1 MKKTIFQS
9 AMLLMTFFLII
20 PSLQSQSPQGIPYQA
35 VARNAD
41 GSIMA
46 QTPVNL
52 TLTIQDGTFNGPVV
66 YEENH
71 ALISNDQGLVSCVVG
86 TGSPVQG
93 SFASIDWGNGAKFL
107 HVVMNGFD
115 LGTQQL
121 MSVPYAL
128 YSNNVGVRV
137 SETGDSLFVGN
148 EVVIVPGISAANYV
162 SGVLGCMDNLACNYN
177 SAATQSDNVCLY
189 QDAACDDGNPATYA
203 DVINVDC
210 ICVGIDIIN
219 GCTFGL
225 ACNFNPEAN
234 TDDGSCLIVAEVCN
248 DNNASTINDVITA
261 DCVCAGTPSLFVQGN
276 GVTDIDG
283 NFYPSIILGTQE
295 WMQQNLQVTKY
306 RNGQDLINAVT
317 NSSWNT
323 TNGAYGIYGGSNV
336 NNTNYGKLYNWYAV
350 NDSRGL
356 CPTGWHVPTTIEWST
371 LENYLGGT
379 SVAAG
384 KLKTVDGWNTPN
396 LGATN
401 ESGFTGLPG
410 GYRFTDGTY
419 WYNLQIAQWWT
430 STNANT
436 TIAHASRLYY
446 QNEGVINSTYDKK
459 IGSSVRCL
467 KD

>member
-1 MKKTIFQS
+1 
-9 AMLLMTFFLII
+9 MLLMTFFLITS
-20 PSLQSQSPQGIPYQA
+20 SLQSQSPQGIPYQA

-41 GSIMA
+41 GSIMT
-46 QTPVNL
+46 QSPVNL

-86 TGSPVQG
+86 MGSPVQG

-107 HVVMNGFD
+107 HVLMNGVD

-148 EVVIVPGISAANYV
+148 EAVIVPGISAANYAL
-162 SGVLGCMDNLACNYN
+162 SIAGCLDNAACNYN
-177 SAATQSDNVCLY
+177 PQAT
-189 QDAACDDGNPATYA
+189 
-203 DVINVDC
+203 
-210 ICVGIDIIN
+210 
-219 GCTFGL
+219 
-225 ACNFNPEAN
+225 

-248 DNNASTINDVITA
+248 DNNANTINDVITA

-306 RNGQDLINAVT
+306 RNGQALINAVT

-356 CPTGWHVPTTIEWST
+356 CPTGWHVPTTIEWAT

>member
-9 AMLLMTFFLII
+9 AMLLMTFFLITS
-20 PSLQSQSPQGIPYQA
+20 SLQSQSPQGIPYQA

-41 GSIMA
+41 GSIMT
-46 QTPVNL
+46 QSPVNL

-86 TGSPVQG
+86 MGSPVQG

-107 HVVMNGFD
+107 HVLMNGVD

-148 EVVIVPGISAANYV
+148 EAVIVPGISAANYAL
-162 SGVLGCMDNLACNYN
+162 SIAGCLDNAACNYN
-177 SAATQSDNVCLY
+177 PQ
-189 QDAACDDGNPATYA
+189 
-203 DVINVDC
+203 
-210 ICVGIDIIN
+210 
-219 GCTFGL
+219 
-225 ACNFNPEAN
+225 AN
-234 TDDGSCLIVAEVCN
+234 TDDGSCLIEGASCN
-248 DNNASTINDVITA
+248 DNNANTSNDVITV

-306 RNGQDLINAVT
+306 RNGQALINAVT

-356 CPTGWHVPTTIEWST
+356 CPTGWHVPTTIEWAT

>member
-9 AMLLMTFFLII
+9 AMLLMTFFLITS
-20 PSLQSQSPQGIPYQA
+20 SLQSQSPQGIPYQA

-41 GSIMA
+41 GSIMT
-46 QTPVNL
+46 QSPVNL

-86 TGSPVQG
+86 MGSPVQG

-107 HVVMNGFD
+107 HVLMNGVD

-148 EVVIVPGISAANYV
+148 EAVIVPGISAANYAL
-162 SGVLGCMDNLACNYN
+162 SIAGCLDNAACNYN
-177 SAATQSDNVCLY
+177 PQAT
-189 QDAACDDGNPATYA
+189 
-203 DVINVDC
+203 
-210 ICVGIDIIN
+210 
-219 GCTFGL
+219 
-225 ACNFNPEAN
+225 

-248 DNNASTINDVITA
+248 DNNANTINDVITA

-306 RNGQDLINAVT
+306 RNGQALINAVT

-356 CPTGWHVPTTIEWST
+356 CPTG
-371 LENYLGGT
+371 
-379 SVAAG
+379 
-384 KLKTVDGWNTPN
+384 
-396 LGATN
+396 
-401 ESGFTGLPG
+401 
-410 GYRFTDGTY
+410 
-419 WYNLQIAQWWT
+419 
-430 STNANT
+430 
-436 TIAHASRLYY
+436 
-446 QNEGVINSTYDKK
+446 
-459 IGSSVRCL
+459 
-467 KD
+467 

>member
-9 AMLLMTFFLII
+9 AMLLMTFFLITS
-20 PSLQSQSPQGIPYQA
+20 SLQSQSPQGIPYQA

-41 GSIMA
+41 GSIMT
-46 QTPVNL
+46 QSPVNL

-86 TGSPVQG
+86 MGSPVQG

-107 HVVMNGFD
+107 HVLMNGVD

-148 EVVIVPGISAANYV
+148 EAVIVPGISAANYAL
-162 SGVLGCMDNLACNYN
+162 SIAGCLDNAACNYN
-177 SAATQSDNVCLY
+177 PQAT
-189 QDAACDDGNPATYA
+189 
-203 DVINVDC
+203 
-210 ICVGIDIIN
+210 
-219 GCTFGL
+219 
-225 ACNFNPEAN
+225 

-248 DNNASTINDVITA
+248 DNNANTINDVITA

-306 RNGQDLINAVT
+306 RNGQALINAVT

-356 CPTGWHVPTTIEWST
+356 CPTGWHVPTTIEWAT

>member
-1 MKKTIFQS
+1 
-9 AMLLMTFFLII
+9 MLLMTFFLIV

-93 SFASIDWGNGAKFL
+93 SFASIDWGNEAKFL

-148 EVVIVPGISAANYV
+148 EAVIVPGISAANYSV
-162 SGVLGCMDNLACNYN
+162 SVAGCLDNAACNYN
-177 SAATQSDNVCLY
+177 PQ
-189 QDAACDDGNPATYA
+189 
-203 DVINVDC
+203 
-210 ICVGIDIIN
+210 
-219 GCTFGL
+219 
-225 ACNFNPEAN
+225 AN
-234 TDDGSCLIVAEVCN
+234 TDDGSCLIEGASCN
-248 DNNASTINDVITA
+248 DNNANTSNDVITV

-306 RNGQDLINAVT
+306 RNGQALINAVT

>member
-1 MKKTIFQS
+1 MKKTICQS

-41 GSIMA
+41 GSVMT
-46 QTPVNL
+46 QSPVNL
-52 TLTIQDGTFNGPVV
+52 TLTIHDGTFNGIMV
-66 YEENH
+66 YGESH
-71 ALISNDQGLVSCVVG
+71 ALTSNDQGLVSCVVG
-86 TGSPVQG
+86 TGSPIQG

-107 HVVMNGFD
+107 HVVMDGFD

-128 YSNNVGVRV
+128 YSNDVDVRV

-148 EVVIVPGISAANYV
+148 NVLIIPGISAANYTV
-162 SGVLGCMDNLACNYN
+162 SVAGCLDNVACNYN
-177 SAATQSDNVCLY
+177 PQAT
-189 QDAACDDGNPATYA
+189 
-203 DVINVDC
+203 I
-210 ICVGIDIIN
+210 
-219 GCTFGL
+219 
-225 ACNFNPEAN
+225 
-234 TDDGSCLIVAEVCN
+234 DDGSCLIEGASCN
-248 DNNASTINDVITA
+248 DNNANTNNDMITV
-261 DCVCAGTPSLFVQGN
+261 DCVCAGTPALFVQGN

-306 RNGQDLINAVT
+306 RNGQALINAVT

-384 KLKTVDGWNTPN
+384 KLKTVDGWNSPN

>member
-46 QTPVNL
+46 QSPVNL
-52 TLTIQDGTFNGPVV
+52 TLTIQDGTFNGPIV
-66 YEENH
+66 YGESH
-71 ALISNDQGLVSCVVG
+71 ALTSNDQGLVSCVVG
-86 TGSPVQG
+86 MGTPVQG
-93 SFASIDWGNGAKFL
+93 SFANIDWGNGAKFL
-107 HVVMNGFD
+107 HVLMNGID

-128 YSNNVGVRV
+128 YSNNVSVRV
-137 SETGDSLFVGN
+137 SETGDSLFVGS
-148 EVVIVPGISAANYV
+148 ELVIVPGISAANNIPI
-162 SGVLGCMDNLACNYN
+162 VLGCTDNAACNYN
-177 SAATQSDNVCLY
+177 SGATQNDNSCLY
-189 QDAACDDGNPATYA
+189 LNATCDDGNTNTIN
-203 DVINVDC
+203 DVINASC
-210 ICVGIDIIN
+210 ACAGILLVS
-219 GCTFGL
+219 GCTNSQ
-225 ACNFNPEAN
+225 ACNYNPQAT
-234 TDDGSCLIVAEVCN
+234 TDDGSCLLEGSSCN
-248 DNNASTINDVITA
+248 DNNVNTINDVITL

-306 RNGQDLINAVT
+306 RNGQALINAVT

>member
-1 MKKTIFQS
+1 
-9 AMLLMTFFLII
+9 MLLMTFFLITS
-20 PSLQSQSPQGIPYQA
+20 SLQSQSPQGIPYQA

-41 GSIMA
+41 GSIMT
-46 QTPVNL
+46 QSPVNL

-86 TGSPVQG
+86 MGSPVQG

-107 HVVMNGFD
+107 HVLMNGVD

-128 YSNNVGVRV
+128 YSKNVGVRV

-148 EVVIVPGISAANYV
+148 EAVIVPGISAANYAL
-162 SGVLGCMDNLACNYN
+162 SIAGCLDNAACNYN
-177 SAATQSDNVCLY
+177 PQAT
-189 QDAACDDGNPATYA
+189 
-203 DVINVDC
+203 
-210 ICVGIDIIN
+210 
-219 GCTFGL
+219 
-225 ACNFNPEAN
+225 

-248 DNNASTINDVITA
+248 DNNANTINDVITA

-306 RNGQDLINAVT
+306 RNGQALINAVT

-356 CPTGWHVPTTIEWST
+356 CPTGWHVPTTIEWAT

>member
-9 AMLLMTFFLII
+9 AMLLMTFFLIV

-93 SFASIDWGNGAKFL
+93 SFASIDWGNEAKFL

-148 EVVIVPGISAANYV
+148 EAVIVPGISAANYSV
-162 SGVLGCMDNLACNYN
+162 SVAGCLDNAACNYN
-177 SAATQSDNVCLY
+177 PQ
-189 QDAACDDGNPATYA
+189 
-203 DVINVDC
+203 
-210 ICVGIDIIN
+210 
-219 GCTFGL
+219 
-225 ACNFNPEAN
+225 AN
-234 TDDGSCLIVAEVCN
+234 TDDGSCLIEGASCN
-248 DNNASTINDVITA
+248 DNNANTSNDVITV

-306 RNGQDLINAVT
+306 RNGQALINAVT